1 MENKKPKK
9 NLYKKKQRT
18 LSFAY
23 EKGYKALDYLERMG
37 ENTVGGK
44 SGYIVKL
51 LLEDMQRNG
60 EQIGE

>member
-23 EKGYKALDYLERMG
+23 EEGYKALDYLERMG

>member
-23 EKGYKALDYLERMG
+23 EEGYKALDYLERMG
-37 ENTVGGK
+37 EITVGGK